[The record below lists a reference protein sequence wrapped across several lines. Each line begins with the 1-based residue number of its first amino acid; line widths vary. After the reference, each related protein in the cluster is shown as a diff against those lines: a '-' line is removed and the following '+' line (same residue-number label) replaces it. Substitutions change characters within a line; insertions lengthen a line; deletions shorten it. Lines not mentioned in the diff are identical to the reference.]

1 MAALRQPPNLRRI
14 LCRSYLYSV
23 KRGDKFERSSKKSAP
38 GWHKCGKNCCICPF
52 TSKNTTKVTAHIT
65 GYTHEIRQAVNCET
79 ANCIYY
85 WKCIKDNCNQFPQCE
100 YIGLTTRSFKKRFSE
115 HKGYIKSEDTNQPS
129 GNHFNLPGHQLSHMQ
144 GLVLEKVTNSDPF
157 VLRVRESKLIQQ
169 FDTFKNGLNK
179 EP

>member
-1 MAALRQPPNLRRI
+1 MDFNPHLPKISNVLNKHFKSMIFKNQNLKEAFPDPPMAALRQPPNLRRI

-23 KRGDKFERSSKKSAP
+23 KRGDKFERSSKESAP

-115 HKGYIKSEDTNQPS
+115 HKGYIESEDN
-129 GNHFNLPGHQLSHMQ
+129 NLPSIFLA
-144 GLVLEKVTNSDPF
+144 TN
-157 VLRVRESKLIQQ
+157 
-169 FDTFKNGLNK
+169 
-179 EP
+179 